1 MKRISACL
9 LALLL
14 GASVVA
20 CGQPT
25 TQPIATESAGQEKN
39 GKVTT
44 ATNHDT
50 GTLFINISSEPKS
63 LDPTLNTTID
73 GMMLAVNTFAG
84 LYTYDANGDIVPA
97 IAEGE
102 PEISEDG
109 LTYKI
114 TMKKTKWS
122 NGDPL
127 MAEDFV
133 YSWNRAILPET
144 AVDYVS
150 LFDVIARN
158 EDGTL
163 AIVATDDYTL
173 EITLQNPCA
182 YFMEMLAFPVFFP
195 VHRASVEA
203 ANPAGNTPGAWTWE
217 AGFVCNGA
225 FQLKEWRHEESMV
238 YEKNKN
244 FYNADQVQ
252 LEHLEMMLN
261 ADDGVSYTAYNSGD
275 LDFINQIPSSEMESL
290 KANPEFHLSERLGV
304 EFVAFNVNAPIF
316 DGLSVEQAKKFRQA
330 INMLIDRNYLV
341 TNYGYK
347 GQTIAD
353 SYVPSGMSDGNSA
366 VFKTEYTSYFDGKK
380 TGVAMEE
387 EAIALLEECGYTFE
401 EKADGTYTC
410 SPEIHLPYI
419 MDQGDLNRHVAES
432 IQSDLAQVG
441 IVMEIEEMDRNA
453 FFERQ
458 EAGDFVFSK
467 GTWVADFNDP
477 INMLLQYETNCG
489 NNVPCLGRGA
499 SMEALNWSAYD
510 ELLTQI
516 QQESDF
522 QHRVELMHQAED
534 MLMDTYAVLPLYYD
548 NDAYLLKSNVSG
560 IYTTQTGNVYFMY
573 ATKK

>member
-1 MKRISACL
+1 
-9 LALLL
+9 
-14 GASVVA
+14 
-20 CGQPT
+20 
-25 TQPIATESAGQEKN
+25 
-39 GKVTT
+39 
-44 ATNHDT
+44 
-50 GTLFINISSEPKS
+50 
-63 LDPTLNTTID
+63 
-73 GMMLAVNTFAG
+73 
-84 LYTYDANGDIVPA
+84 
-97 IAEGE
+97 
-102 PEISEDG
+102 
-109 LTYKI
+109 
-114 TMKKTKWS
+114 
-122 NGDPL
+122 
-127 MAEDFV
+127 
-133 YSWNRAILPET
+133 
-144 AVDYVS
+144 
-150 LFDVIARN
+150 
-158 EDGTL
+158 
-163 AIVATDDYTL
+163 
-173 EITLQNPCA
+173 
-182 YFMEMLAFPVFFP
+182 
-195 VHRASVEA
+195 
-203 ANPAGNTPGAWTWE
+203 PGAWTWE

-290 KANPEFHLSERLGV
+290 KTNPEFHLSERLGV

-353 SYVPSGMSDGNSA
+353 SYVPSGMSDGNGA
-366 VFKTEYTSYFDGKK
+366 VFKTQYTSYFDGKK
-380 TGVAMEE
+380 TGAAMEE

-401 EKADGTYTC
+401 EQADGTYTC
-410 SPEIHLPYI
+410 SPEIRLPYI

-458 EAGDFVFSK
+458 EAGDYVFSR

-489 NNVPCLGRGA
+489 NNVPGLGRGA
-499 SMEALNWSAYD
+499 SMEELNWSAYD

-534 MLMDTYAVLPLYYD
+534 MLMDTYAILPLYYD

>member
-1 MKRISACL
+1 
-9 LALLL
+9 
-14 GASVVA
+14 
-20 CGQPT
+20 
-25 TQPIATESAGQEKN
+25 
-39 GKVTT
+39 
-44 ATNHDT
+44 
-50 GTLFINISSEPKS
+50 
-63 LDPTLNTTID
+63 
-73 GMMLAVNTFAG
+73 
-84 LYTYDANGDIVPA
+84 
-97 IAEGE
+97 
-102 PEISEDG
+102 
-109 LTYKI
+109 
-114 TMKKTKWS
+114 WS

-127 MAEDFV
+127 TAEDFV
-133 YSWNRAILPET
+133 YSWKRAILPET
-144 AVDYVS
+144 AVDYVN
-150 LFDVIARN
+150 LFDEIARN

-163 AIVATDDYTL
+163 AVVATDDYTL

-290 KANPEFHLSERLGV
+290 KTNPEFHLSERLGV

-353 SYVPSGMSDGNSA
+353 SYVPSGMSDGNGA
-366 VFKTEYTSYFDGKK
+366 VFKTQYTSYFDGKK
-380 TGVAMEE
+380 TGAAMEE

-401 EKADGTYTC
+401 EQADGTYTC
-410 SPEIHLPYI
+410 SPEIRLPYI

-458 EAGDFVFSK
+458 EAGDYVFSR

-489 NNVPCLGRGA
+489 NNVPGLGRGA
-499 SMEALNWSAYD
+499 SMEELNWSAYD

-534 MLMDTYAVLPLYYD
+534 MLMDTYAILPLYYD